1 MEIIVRHG
9 YSDFEHFD
17 QDSSMK
23 DVLDSIHRAIV
34 KEDAELSHPSP
45 HAKVTVQVIDG
56 RPVAF
61 DEEGNTWDE
70 EGNLVPFI
78 NTKV

>member
-1 MEIIVRHG
+1 MEIIIRHG
-9 YSDFEHFD
+9 HSEFEHFD

-23 DVLDSIHRAIV
+23 DVLDSIYRAIV
-34 KEDAELSHPSP
+34 REDAEESVPP
-45 HAKVTVQVIDG
+45 HTKVTIEVIDG

-78 NTKV
+78 RGV